1 MEVQLRRLDDRYTLL
16 DRLGSG
22 GMAVVWRAR
31 DEVLGR
37 TVAIKLLAGRYAGD
51 AAYRSRIRD
60 EARAA
65 ATFSDPHIA
74 QVYDYGEAWQDGL
87 PVPYVVMELVHGV
100 TLQQR
105 ARHSLLDPRE
115 ICRIGAQVAA
125 ALAAAHAHGLVH
137 RDIKPANVMVTAD
150 GVKVVDFGL
159 AAAAG
164 PAEPEEELLGTPAY
178 LAPERLTG
186 DAVEPA
192 SDVYA
197 LGVLLYRLLA
207 GESPWTADTTT
218 QMLTAHVTLEPVPL
232 PPLPG
237 VDPAIAG
244 LVDRCLRKDP
254 LERPSAAEVARTL
267 GEGPAVRPQ
276 TPPMAVAASR
286 QGGKLLAV
294 AVAAVLVAVGTTW
307 ALLPRGAQGGDVP
320 ASALPTAASARPSPT
335 PKRPAVTEA
344 APTRTVS
351 GTTTTA
357 ATTSPPTT
365 SAPAQH
371 TTTTASPSPS
381 RPPAATATFRSTGG
395 FVTARCGSTGR
406 VTLVAWAAVEP
417 YKVERV
423 NPGPAATAG
432 VVFAHGAS
440 RIRMR
445 VTCVAGIPVVAT
457 TRP

>member
-1 MEVQLRRLDDRYTLL
+1 MEVQLRRLGDRYTLL

-37 TVAIKLLAGRYAGD
+37 AVAVKLLAGRYAGD
-51 AAYRSRIRD
+51 AASRSRIRD

-65 ATFSDPHIA
+65 ATFSHPHIA
-74 QVYDYGEAWQDGL
+74 QVYDYGEAWQNGV

-100 TLQQR
+100 TLQHR
-105 ARHSLLDPRE
+105 ARHSVLDPRE

-164 PAEPEEELLGTPAY
+164 PAEPDEELLGTPAY

-207 GESPWTADTTT
+207 GESPWAVDTTT
-218 QMLTAHVTLEPVPL
+218 QMLTAHVTVEPVPL

-237 VDPAIAG
+237 VAPEIAG

-254 LERPSAAEVARTL
+254 LERPSAAEVAQVL
-267 GEGPAVRPQ
+267 GADPVVRPE
-276 TPPMAVAASR
+276 TPPPAAAASR
-286 QGGKLLAV
+286 HGGRLMAVGLAV
-294 AVAAVLVAVGTTW
+294 ALAAVGTTW
-307 ALLPRGAQGGDVP
+307 ALLPRGAQGGGGDDVP
-320 ASALPTAASARPSPT
+320 AAAPPTVVSARPLPP

-344 APTRTVS
+344 ATTRKAPTTP
-351 GTTTTA
+351 TTPISSPA
-357 ATTSPPTT
+357 QRTTSP
-365 SAPAQH
+365 A
-371 TTTTASPSPS
+371 ASPSTS
-381 RPPAATATFRSTGG
+381 RPPASTATFRSVAGT
-395 FVTARCGSTGR
+395 VTARCNPAGR
-406 VTLVAWAAVEP
+406 VTLVAWAAVDP

-423 NPGPAATAG
+423 NPGPAPTAA
-432 VVFAHGAS
+432 VVFAHGPS

-445 VTCVAGIPVVAT
+445 VTCVAGVPVLAT
-457 TRP
+457 LPP